1 VFAGVFGGVRF
12 GVSQLTQSVL
22 GEAGPRTLGLV
33 GTSDR
38 RWLLQWDL
46 LLALRGGY
54 QIATPLTKLFGGH
67 GLLDGECGYR
77 FPARSA
83 WSPYAIA
90 GGSLEAQRLALT
102 GAQPASLN
110 DPDAVSGLNLK
121 GRLGGGGSYLD
132 GDRSL
137 RVVAFAQ
144 ESQRLKDFTSR
155 GALYTEV
162 GLSVRYDLG
171 ASLSLSA
178 QATWGEARP
187 VRDSALDL
195 TDQASRLEGYF
206 TVRKG
211 FANGI
216 WIGASG
222 NAARQMDRVVYLGSG
237 ATYSTASAPT
247 FGLTVTI
254 GLPIGG

>member
-1 VFAGVFGGVRF
+1 MRPGRPGPHQVPGRLAFAACLLVQGLS
-12 GVSQLTQSVL
+12 SQARADP
-22 GEAGPRTLGLV
+22 GAGPPSLTPDDGPSFRA

-121 GRLGGGGSYLD
+121 GAWAG
-132 GDRSL
+132 
-137 RVVAFAQ
+137 V
-144 ESQRLKDFTSR
+144 
-155 GALYTEV
+155 
-162 GLSVRYDLG
+162 
-171 ASLSLSA
+171 
-178 QATWGEARP
+178 
-187 VRDSALDL
+187 
-195 TDQASRLEGYF
+195 
-206 TVRKG
+206 
-211 FANGI
+211 
-216 WIGASG
+216 
-222 NAARQMDRVVYLGSG
+222 
-237 ATYSTASAPT
+237 APT
-247 FGLTVTI
+247 STVTARC
-254 GLPIGG
+254 GWWPSRRSTR